1 MSGIDIETARY
12 VTNDY
17 IAEANAFDKT
27 KVHADAD
34 AYVLPEDL
42 AAIDM
47 ADVEAKFYANV
58 IN

>member
-1 MSGIDIETARY
+1 MA
-12 VTNDY
+12 
-17 IAEANAFDKT
+17 

-34 AYVLPEDL
+34 AYVLPADL

-47 ADVEAKFYANV
+47 ADVEANFYSNV